1 MSACGAVFKVFSK
14 TGERMN
20 RQFVEDRAMVIDPL
34 PFIWNVKGPGP
45 HYCLDMKMSRLKGL
59 AFAFEFGSVNPR
71 IVKLDISLNEL
82 EELQPEALFPFE
94 NLSELD
100 ASLNALGVIR
110 GIEVLPNLVVLNLS
124 HNALRD
130 LRSLENCIHLSVLNV
145 SHNQVRALGDMPLLS
160 NLTRLHL
167 GSNKLRSLEGIQNLP
182 QLCELYVQKNRISS
196 LLPLSSSL
204 ALNVLDAASNEISS
218 LQQALHVL
226 GGLRRL
232 RHLKLQG
239 NPLARDS
246 RYVAAIK
253 QATSVETLDHALL
266 RDPPHRSALSL
277 FSWSLLRESVAGSMD
292 SGPTKE
298 DLKKSASR
306 IFLERLQRKTESTE
320 HAVHHLHSRILD
332 LREELREYEETF
344 RTEVDGCIRYIDAL
358 PSEDFQGLVN
368 PQEIPNAMEKYLF
381 TKFWERWQHGRRK
394 PANIP
399 YKELTKPEEV
409 IKAAV
414 RLLSNPP
421 LHPPPDDANI

>member
-1 MSACGAVFKVFSK
+1 
-14 TGERMN
+14 MN
-20 RQFVEDRAMVIDPL
+20 RQFVEDRAVAIDLL

-45 HYCLDMKMSRLKGL
+45 HCCLDMKMSWLKRL
-59 AFAFEFGSVNPR
+59 AFAFEFGSVNPRQSFPVTEFPER

-94 NLSELD
+94 NLSDLD
-100 ASLNALGVIR
+100 ASLNALGIIR
-110 GIEVLPNLVVLNLS
+110 GVEVLPNLVVLNLS
-124 HNALRD
+124 HNALSD
-130 LRSLENCIHLSVLNV
+130 LRSLETCIHLSVLNV

-160 NLTRLHL
+160 HLTRLHL
-167 GSNKLRSLEGIQNLP
+167 GSNKLRSLEGIQILP

-204 ALNVLDAASNEISS
+204 ALNILGADSNEIGS

-239 NPLARDS
+239 
-246 RYVAAIK
+246 
-253 QATSVETLDHALL
+253 
-266 RDPPHRSALSL
+266 
-277 FSWSLLRESVAGSMD
+277 
-292 SGPTKE
+292 
-298 DLKKSASR
+298 
-306 IFLERLQRKTESTE
+306 
-320 HAVHHLHSRILD
+320 D

-344 RTEVDGCIRYIDAL
+344 RTEVDGSIRYIDAL
-358 PSEDFQGLVN
+358 PSEDIQGLVN

-399 YKELTKPEEV
+399 YKELTKPEEG
-409 IKAAV
+409 
-414 RLLSNPP
+414 
-421 LHPPPDDANI
+421 